1 MMFARKSKM
10 KWKKPLH
17 LLLVSALTTG
27 LWSAAWAPQT
37 VKAASDPVYPGGVST
52 NLHLWLRAE
61 DGVTAA
67 GGTVSEWK
75 DQSGHGYDFSQAD
88 PTKQPAYNDDSNR
101 LNFNKAI
108 TLDGTNDFLQ
118 NANGI
123 LGNNT
128 PYDNLNAFIISKI
141 GNNRNSIFWQQT
153 NDRFQVHLPYDGIVY
168 WDAGNQGGQRMPTP
182 AGKAVQGTYY
192 IWNFNYGINSSADP
206 GQSIYRNGEMLASKT
221 SQPTDPPIKGNGSP
235 MILGREIADQNYY
248 KGQVGEFIF
257 YSGPLTAEDRQKIN
271 SYLAIKYG
279 VSLNSVDY
287 LDSSD
292 NVIWQVD
299 AKYNNNIAGIARD
312 DGQGLQQKQ
321 SRSTNDLSK
330 LTIGIGTQLS
340 EKNEAITAELTDKQ
354 SLIWGDNG
362 KALVFSEQIGN
373 INKNHSERIWKVQN
387 TGNVGEVLIAIP
399 KSQVP
404 ADATLRVGNSETDF
418 TNAAEYPFTETQF
431 EGEAYFI
438 TKAPLANGQ
447 FFTFAAPAPVAESA
461 KLEQA
466 AAGEN
471 QITLTFDQEVALTDL
486 SGFTVNVDGT
496 PVVGST
502 FKVDPSNAKMLILTL
517 PTGTDV
523 TGKSVNV
530 SYNGTGTLK
539 GKNGVPAR
547 TFTKGTAEPTLPTMG
562 GKVSINGTAKYGET
576 LTADISGITYA
587 PDTGEDVP
595 TYQWYRDGVAIP
607 GAASASY
614 ELTED
619 DIGKPITVKVTADGI
634 HATGSVTSE
643 ETAPVAKADGPAA
656 PSAPEE
662 DSTTATSITLKAV
675 AGQEYSRDGVN
686 WQDSPTFDGLT
697 PGTDYTFVT
706 RIKGTAAQ
714 SPSAVS
720 EAITIRT
727 PNADLPLMGG
737 VVSISGTA
745 KYGETLTADVSGI
758 TYTPNTT
765 ENVPTYQWYRDG
777 VAIEGATNESYTLT
791 EDDIGKAMTVMVI
804 ADGTHAA
811 GSVRS
816 AATAPVS
823 KVEGPT
829 APSAPVEA
837 SKTATSITL
846 TGIAGQEYSKDGGLT
861 WQDSPT
867 FNGLTPDTDYT
878 FVTRVKATA
887 THNSSAI
894 SEAAKIRTSVSAS
907 NGNTGGNN
915 SGSTPTPTAPVTPT
929 TPVTPTKP
937 VESGIKTSVNDKDGM
952 FATGT
957 TSTSG
962 DRTTTSVQVDLDK
975 LNGILA
981 EGTEQQLAIHS
992 PKESDLQVGGLTADT
1007 LKQLA
1012 DKGASLDI
1020 SNPLAIY
1027 PVPGGKMDLNGVSKQ
1042 LGNAAL
1048 NDIAVHVGI
1057 ARSSDTLF
1065 GSAKNKATAE
1075 GYELITTPV
1084 DLNLTFTKDG
1094 KTVQSGQ
1101 LNGYAKKYIA
1111 LPEGI
1116 DPNRITTGVVINPD
1130 GSVFHVPTVVT
1141 KIDSRYYALI
1151 NDLRS
1156 SGTYSVIWN
1165 PQDFEDVR
1173 YHWGRDDVNNIAAR
1187 LDLKGNGDN
1196 TFSPN
1201 RSVTRSEFAEIVV
1214 TGLGLKRQDA
1224 PQANFY
1230 DVPTSVWYKD
1240 AVALANEFDIV
1251 RGYDDGNFKGEQQIT
1266 REQGFAMIARAYR
1279 LIQSEDVPNL
1289 EQIASTLAPYGDGTD
1304 VASWAKADV
1313 AQLISAGIIQGNGP
1327 KLLSPKAQMTRAEV
1341 TALIARMLKVT
1352 NLIDK

>member
-1 MMFARKSKM
+1 MKLNNRRTLSILMAIVMVLSMIPFQPLQVRAEETPTLDLGTPVRLSETTYQLSNAAFGSTGVVNAGGGYFTVIVNNGSIAVGTLSSGITELTNGITISGVVTDKSTPANRVFNFSSDTTFEDIQAVIRNMTFTQSSGQTQSITVNVAPGAPLSNGKTSIRIYDGRYFVYVARQTTTLSFKEAVDIATSQHGHLVEPTAGNPGEMFAIASMFKEFKSQS
-10 KWKKPLH
+10 P
-17 LLLVSALTTG
+17 
-27 LWSAAWAPQT
+27 WAG
-37 VKAASDPVYPGGVST
+37 DGGIW
-52 NLHLWLRAE
+52 H
-61 DGVTAA
+61 
-67 GGTVSEWK
+67 
-75 DQSGHGYDFSQAD
+75 
-88 PTKQPAYNDDSNR
+88 
-101 LNFNKAI
+101 
-108 TLDGTNDFLQ
+108 FLS
-118 NANGI
+118 
-123 LGNNT
+123 
-128 PYDNLNAFIISKI
+128 FI
-141 GNNRNSIFWQQT
+141 G
-153 NDRFQVHLPYDGIVY
+153 
-168 WDAGNQGGQRMPTP
+168 
-182 AGKAVQGTYY
+182 
-192 IWNFNYGINSSADP
+192 
-206 GQSIYRNGEMLASKT
+206 ASKT
-221 SQPTDPPIKGNGSP
+221 QGPNWDTSVYSKTRYVTNPNQETGLDSTLLPNGDPIHITLMLDNDVTKIGYLPVNNTHGVTSSYKDPGVIVEYDFGIINIIATSKEVASFSTGS
-235 MILGREIADQNYY
+235 MGGSVAISGTA
-248 KGQVGEFIF
+248 QVG
-257 YSGPLTAEDRQKIN
+257 Q
-271 SYLAIKYG
+271 
-279 VSLNSVDY
+279 
-287 LDSSD
+287 
-292 NVIWQVD
+292 
-299 AKYNNNIAGIARD
+299 
-312 DGQGLQQKQ
+312 
-321 SRSTNDLSK
+321 
-330 LTIGIGTQLS
+330 
-340 EKNEAITAELTDKQ
+340 
-354 SLIWGDNG
+354 
-362 KALVFSEQIGN
+362 
-373 INKNHSERIWKVQN
+373 
-387 TGNVGEVLIAIP
+387 
-399 KSQVP
+399 
-404 ADATLRVGNSETDF
+404 
-418 TNAAEYPFTETQF
+418 
-431 EGEAYFI
+431 
-438 TKAPLANGQ
+438 
-447 FFTFAAPAPVAESA
+447 
-461 KLEQA
+461 
-466 AAGEN
+466 
-471 QITLTFDQEVALTDL
+471 
-486 SGFTVNVDGT
+486 
-496 PVVGST
+496 
-502 FKVDPSNAKMLILTL
+502 
-517 PTGTDV
+517 
-523 TGKSVNV
+523 
-530 SYNGTGTLK
+530 
-539 GKNGVPAR
+539 
-547 TFTKGTAEPTLPTMG
+547 
-562 GKVSINGTAKYGET
+562 T
-576 LTADISGITYA
+576 LTANLSGIIYT
-587 PDTGEDVP
+587 PNTTEDVP

-607 GAASASY
+607 GATSASY

-619 DIGKPITVKVTADGI
+619 DIGKPITIKVTADGI

-662 DSTTATSITLKAV
+662 DSKTATSITLKAV

-706 RIKGTAAQ
+706 RIKGTATQ

-737 VVSISGTA
+737 VVSVSGTA
-745 KYGETLTADVSGI
+745 KYGETLTADVTGI

-765 ENVPTYQWYRDG
+765 ENVPTYMWYRDG

-791 EDDIGKAMTVMVI
+791 EDDIGKTLTVMVI

-811 GSVRS
+811 GSVTS
-816 AATAPVS
+816 AATAPVA

-975 LNGILA
+975 LSGILA
-981 EGTEQQLAIHS
+981 KGTEQQLAIHS

-1012 DKGASLDI
+1012 DKGANLDI

-1057 ARSSDTLF
+1057 ARSSDTLI
-1065 GSAKNKATAE
+1065 GSAKNKAAAE

-1289 EQIASTLAPYGDGTD
+1289 EQLASTLAPYGDGTD